1 MIKFGDIAWTALK
14 TTAISKKVFLSGNI
28 LRVIAAEE
36 DPENLEY
43 LERALAKDKEALQK
57 RLAVNKSAQA
67 EKKQLDDAHIENAE
81 LLADLEQALAQA
93 KKAQEQAEAS
103 KEQADEHRH
112 EAEEA
117 KTLAEEAK
125 ATAENDLDFMQKRTQ
140 FELMGNIVRVAL
152 YVITGVGITT
162 TILYA
167 VALFGPAPSTGDTTL
182 LGNTWSNMLGIL
194 LTNSF
199 SIIGTIMGVKYAT
212 ENKGGTEA

>member
-1 MIKFGDIAWTALK
+1 MIKFDDVAWTALK
-14 TTAISKKVFLSGNI
+14 TTAINKKVFLSGNI
-28 LRVIAAEE
+28 LRIIDAGG
-36 DPENLEY
+36 DPENLKY
-43 LERALAKDKEALQK
+43 LESALEKDGEARQK
-57 RLAVNKSAQA
+57 RLSVNKAAQA
-67 EKKQLDDAHIENAE
+67 EKKQLSDAHAENAD
-81 LLADLEQALAQA
+81 LLSNLEQALAQA

-103 KEQADEHRH
+103 KEQADEHRLA
-112 EAEEA
+112 AEEA
-117 KTLAEEAK
+117 RTLAEEAK
-125 ATAENDLDFMQKRTQ
+125 ATAEHDLDFMQKRTQ

-212 ENKGGTEA
+212 ENKGDSGA